1 MRTLGNLLWF
11 LFGGLIGGLSW
22 ILAGCVLCIT
32 IIGIPLGTQCF
43 KFASLAFFP
52 FKKEIVYGGG
62 GVSLIANI
70 IWLLFFG
77 WEMALGYLVLGLLWC
92 ITIIGIPVGQQ
103 CFKLARLALLPF
115 GAQVVQAY

>member
-43 KFASLAFFP
+43 KFANLAFFP

-62 GVSLIANI
+62 SVSLIANI

-115 GAQVVQAY
+115 GESVVEAY